1 MRGETSAATEQAP
14 LSPPAARAWAVV
26 AAAGVVAT
34 VGVTWA
40 TAQGAF
46 VDVDRRV
53 AGWAAAWTAP
63 AADAAG
69 SLLAL
74 CAGGIPSAL
83 WAVLLV
89 VATRRRPERRL
100 AIAGGLALV
109 AVTAVEVLLKVGL
122 HHPGPPEPPR
132 TLVVWGLGAGP
143 SLGGSYPSGHA
154 CRAIV
159 LGATTAMVVR
169 RRWVTV
175 LLAVWVAVVI
185 ATRVYL
191 GEHWASD
198 VLGGVALGVVGASA
212 VRRGALGAGALDV
225 TEDATGDVIRDAT
238 GDVTGD
244 VTRDATRDVASP
256 RGRRAGRR
264 AGPAPSPRSEDVRPA
279 VAEAD
284 AVAPAAV
291 DESR

>member
-1 MRGETSAATEQAP
+1 
-14 LSPPAARAWAVV
+14 
-26 AAAGVVAT
+26 
-34 VGVTWA
+34 VG
-40 TAQGAF
+40 GG
-46 VDVDRRV
+46 VDRSR
-53 AGWAAAWTAP
+53 G
-63 AADAAG
+63 DAAG

-74 CAGGIPSAL
+74 FAGGIPSAL

-122 HHPGPPEPPR
+122 HHPGPPGPPR

-159 LGATTAMVVR
+159 LAATTAMVVR

-175 LLAVWVAVVI
+175 LLAGWVAVVI

-191 GEHWASD
+191 GEHWTSD
-198 VLGGVALGVVGASA
+198 VLGGVVLGLVGACALRVGWWGAAGLDAPRAFA
-212 VRRGALGAGALDV
+212 VRVGRRGATALDV
-225 TEDATGDVIRDAT
+225 TGDVI
-238 GDVTGD
+238 GD
-244 VTRDATRDVASP
+244 VTRDATGDATGEGASS
-256 RGRRAGRR
+256 RGRRACRR
-264 AGPAPSPRSEDVRPA
+264 ARPAPSSRSENVHPA